1 MFISISDAA
10 VLKREIAEK
19 FSVQIHFHDGCGGQ
33 YFTIENP
40 TEELKEYIRTFF
52 ARQNANVLFSENGE
66 QFSVK
71 EIS

>member
-10 VLKREIAEK
+10 GLKREIAEK